1 MFDANGTVIG
11 PSGNPTFYM
20 CPICDVRCDF
30 WYLQDECNAARA
42 SLLFDNGGT
51 VFFAAFMSIW
61 AVLFLEMWKR
71 KQFVL
76 QHRWDVLGYEEAE
89 VRESIIF
96 EDFDPHMHS

>member
-1 MFDANGTVIG
+1 M
-11 PSGNPTFYM
+11 
-20 CPICDVRCDF
+20 
-30 WYLQDECNAARA
+30 QDECLAARA

-89 VRESIIF
+89 VRR
-96 EDFDPHMHS
+96 PLMMTLLYVLL